1 MYKRQSENLGKVENK
16 GFEILASYTPWQSRD
31 GFVRINGSIAYN
43 KDKIL
48 KISDAMRQFN
58 ENQAALAAMEDQALP
73 VAQYQDGLSM
83 NTIFAVPSLGIDPAI
98 GLEMY
103 RKQDGSS
110 TYIWRDT
117 DRVPCGVSV
126 PLYRGT
132 VGITGEYKGI
142 GISITGRYLGGGQMY
157 NSTLVNMVENADISQ
172 NFDRRVLTERWNHV
186 GHHAFFKRYKSNTPY
201 DLRNGIYLSLIHI

>member
-1 MYKRQSENLGKVENK
+1 MPCG
-16 GFEILASYTPWQSRD
+16 
-31 GFVRINGSIAYN
+31 
-43 KDKIL
+43 
-48 KISDAMRQFN
+48 QFN

-132 VGITGEYKGI
+132 VGITGEYKASVSPLPAVI
-142 GISITGRYLGGGQMY
+142 WEADRCITLLWSTWWKMQISART
-157 NSTLVNMVENADISQ
+157 ST
-172 NFDRRVLTERWNHV
+172 V
-186 GHHAFFKRYKSNTPY
+186 GS
-201 DLRNGIYLSLIHI
+201 